1 MSLRFH
7 LIALAITAIPAGFLW
22 AQNPVPLPVEPA
34 PVKQDRPKQDKPV
47 PVPAPVEQDPAKKK
61 VVDSPKGDQAKPG
74 ATDSKKPANAEKG
87 NAEKG
92 NAEKGNAEKG
102 KADKSTA
109 KKTGKT
115 EKEPEPGEMKKVT
128 ININTKDVKDV
139 DDVPL
144 PEGANEED
152 IRAIRGA
159 NAMLKAE
166 KQLKQILKNLKVK
179 GDAVPVPFSKIDSW
193 TYEDGFKGMPKD
205 IRKLDGKRVVMAG
218 FMLPIYEVENIKSFY
233 LVKSLWSCCYG
244 IPPDVNGLVHVVVK
258 KKGGVNYQYDPIF
271 IVGTFKVKEIKDEDY
286 TVCLYEIVADDIRV
300 LDLNIK
306 YVEPPRVTASGFP
319 SFVLL
324 AQSPMASWLGFAVA
338 DPCFG
343 LLRDRCAIR

>member
-22 AQNPVPLPVEPA
+22 AQNPVPSPVEPA
-34 PVKQDRPKQDKPV
+34 PVKQDRPKQNKRV
-47 PVPAPVEQDPAKKK
+47 PVPAPVEQDPVKKQDPAKKK

-87 NAEKG
+87 KSDKSE
-92 NAEKGNAEKG
+92 
-102 KADKSTA
+102 ADKSTA

-115 EKEPEPGEMKKVT
+115 EKETEPGEMKKVT

-139 DDVPL
+139 EDVPL

-300 LDLNIK
+300 LDLKIK
-306 YVEPPRVTASGFP
+306 
-319 SFVLL
+319 
-324 AQSPMASWLGFAVA
+324 
-338 DPCFG
+338 
-343 LLRDRCAIR
+343 